1 MVSLSALI
9 SEELT
14 KWQQINRRIRGAVVF
29 GHRSWFGFEE
39 VKLSKAFQVSG
50 LPVLY
55 CFWFVLKHLLSFP
68 SFLLL
73 FFDPLI
79 IHPALRPLHPSHISF
94 SRFRPPLRLSVFSLM
109 CCQQGALATGCK
121 SHRQGNILWS
131 AVAEAF
137 VGRRGDVNGCCILS
151 SLDLLLRGEEV
162 RRSNIKSLMSV
173 MHLSGC
179 LT

>member
-1 MVSLSALI
+1 MTTNKQENKRGSCNWSSVMV
-9 SEELT
+9 
-14 KWQQINRRIRGAVVF
+14 WVWRGEAVK
-29 GHRSWFGFEE
+29 S
-39 VKLSKAFQVSG
+39 
-50 LPVLY
+50 
-55 CFWFVLKHLLSFP
+55 LLSVWASCTCCFETPSFLSFFP
-68 SFLLL
+68 SSLLL

-94 SRFRPPLRLSVFSLM
+94 SCFRLSVFSLM

-151 SLDLLLRGEEV
+151 SLDLLLRVEEV

>member
-1 MVSLSALI
+1 MTTNKQENKRGSCNWSSVMV
-9 SEELT
+9 
-14 KWQQINRRIRGAVVF
+14 WVWRGEAVK
-29 GHRSWFGFEE
+29 S
-39 VKLSKAFQVSG
+39 
-50 LPVLY
+50 
-55 CFWFVLKHLLSFP
+55 LLSVWASCTLLFLICFETP
-68 SFLLL
+68 SFLS
-73 FFDPLI
+73 FFPSSL
-79 IHPALRPLHPSHISF
+79 LRPAYHSSCPPSPSPLPHF

-151 SLDLLLRGEEV
+151 SLDLLLRGEV